1 MLKLIVK
8 RQLAYREKHLEQ
20 LRRAVRCGGNGWN
33 GLEESRVGSRPSI
46 EARLGSKSPTLDG
59 SSLHSDSAITSVEA
73 LPTSK
78 VAEYIAQSISL
89 AAGAVLTGIFSFDGV
104 ELRALLYAM
113 RARKGIACR

>member
-1 MLKLIVK
+1 M
-8 RQLAYREKHLEQ
+8 
-20 LRRAVRCGGNGWN
+20 
-33 GLEESRVGSRPSI
+33 GSRPSI